1 MKKVCAIILA
11 MVMVLTMIPAAAFA
25 VVEEMG
31 DYPAYQQVDA
41 EQDEQFP

>member
-25 VVEEMG
+25 VVEGRSFLDFLLGETA
-31 DYPAYQQVDA
+31 DN
-41 EQDEQFP
+41 